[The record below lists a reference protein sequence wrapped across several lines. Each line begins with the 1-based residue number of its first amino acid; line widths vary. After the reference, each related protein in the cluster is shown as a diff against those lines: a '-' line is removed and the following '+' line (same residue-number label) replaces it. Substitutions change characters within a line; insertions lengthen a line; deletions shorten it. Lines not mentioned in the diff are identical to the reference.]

1 MLEMTGKESRDLRRK
16 ILGNLPYA
24 DSAKQKLL
32 QFIIE
37 DLLTDT
43 QVKAVDEQQRRDGE
57 LRRQ

>member
-1 MLEMTGKESRDLRRK
+1 MLEMTGKESRELRRK

-24 DSAKQKLL
+24 DSPKQKLL